1 MRMFAKRRVK
11 LSERGRRADHNFAVA
26 TILLMIFF
34 VVGGFATWV
43 LNEKPSVAGVSAAAP
58 NASKSRNTP

>member
-1 MRMFAKRRVK
+1 MFAKRPLK

-43 LNEKPSVAGVSAAAP
+43 FNEKPSVAGISAAAA
-58 NASKSRNTP
+58 NSSKSRNAP